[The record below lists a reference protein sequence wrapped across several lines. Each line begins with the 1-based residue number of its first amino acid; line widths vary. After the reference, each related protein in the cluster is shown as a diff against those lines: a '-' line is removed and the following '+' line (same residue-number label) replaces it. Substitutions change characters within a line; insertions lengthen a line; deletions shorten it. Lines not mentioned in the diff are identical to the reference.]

1 MMARLLRWFERTIP
15 WINDDD
21 DDSDFMQEMS
31 EMRRQAEIGTI
42 RAEVETENFVA
53 QMFQDRGSSRPRLP
67 AKSQ

>member
-15 WINDDD
+15 WINDTDD
-21 DDSDFMQEMS
+21 DDFLPEMN
-31 EMRRQAEIGTI
+31 EIRRQAEIGAI

-53 QMFQDRGSSRPRLP
+53 QMFQDRSPGRPRLP